1 MIDEVVEEADRE
13 LVRLNRAILKD
24 TAEVDKTTV

>member
-13 LVRLNRAILKD
+13 LVRLNRALIED
-24 TAEVDKTTV
+24 VAGVDNTVA